1 MIIGVLDIEL
11 FIPGSN
17 SLKTKR
23 QAIMSIKDR
32 IRNRFN
38 VSVAEVDNTDKWQ
51 RSSLCIAT
59 VSNEKKH
66 VENIF
71 SKVMD
76 CVYNKH
82 SIEVI
87 NTTITFL

>member
-1 MIIGVLDIEL
+1 MIIGILNIEL

-23 QAIMSIKDR
+23 QAIRSIKDR

-38 VSVAEVDNTDKWQ
+38 VSVSEINNTDKWQ
-51 RSSLCIAT
+51 RSSLCVAA
-59 VSNEKKH
+59 VSNERKH

-76 CVYNKH
+76 CIYNKH